1 MAPARFIKTLQ
12 DLAASSMVLASEDVL
27 YHRDYFNKL
36 ENDSIV
42 GRLHKKNPSGG
53 YAQFYVEPEIALPK
67 VAAGGFAYHV
77 ELATAYPIMSKIFDE
92 DTLCNLDQIELY
104 HLQQMHQPLQK
115 GSEFR
120 EMLDYILHKMDEYGV
135 LHRQLKHWHTK
146 RPQCIRSRPAT
157 MSVTIDEFYPALS
170 LLFGGI
176 VFSLIVLILENVVH
190 LRQIKVE
197 EEKMRKMLRTN
208 KNYGM
213 IKRVTPLIKNGDS

>member
-1 MAPARFIKTLQ
+1 MCLFLQ
-12 DLAASSMVLASEDVL
+12 
-27 YHRDYFNKL
+27 KL

-120 EMLDYILHKMDEYGV
+120 EMLDYMYV
-135 LHRQLKHWHTK
+135 L
-146 RPQCIRSRPAT
+146 
-157 MSVTIDEFYPALS
+157 
-170 LLFGGI
+170 
-176 VFSLIVLILENVVH
+176 
-190 LRQIKVE
+190 
-197 EEKMRKMLRTN
+197 
-208 KNYGM
+208 
-213 IKRVTPLIKNGDS
+213 